1 MNPNKNDDMRRYAD
15 MMDRKRRRHD
25 EPGDGMPRVDAE
37 SPEQAAEEPK
47 KPLSDEEHA
56 RAALRKFTEVE
67 TDPDRVDV
75 SLRSI
80 LGGDILA
87 GAWFRRQFFF
97 ILMLVAFIIVYVSN
111 RYASQQ
117 ELLEI
122 DEIVIFEKI
131 QHVQPF
137 KMFVE
142 KFAQIE
148 IFSLSEI
155 VDVNADVKF
164 VAEPLQ
170 GNDRLLL
177 SSR

>member
-87 GAWFRRQFFF
+87 GEWFRRQFFF

-122 DEIVIFEKI
+122 DALQKQRIDEQYRALTRSSEL
-131 QHVQPF
+131 
-137 KMFVE
+137 MELTRRSSVE
-142 KFAQIE
+142 NYLRTTNDSTLQTATVPPYT
-148 IFSLSEI
+148 LD
-155 VDVNADVKF
+155 VDEN
-164 VAEPLQ
+164 
-170 GNDRLLL
+170 
-177 SSR
+177 